1 MRRYLRAVCIG
12 LQIIFSIHSNSTLK
26 TVCLI
31 NNMLVKEFRE
41 DDLNR
46 KAPESCLPISL
57 LFSAQKSFV
66 DA

>member
-1 MRRYLRAVCIG
+1 MRRYLKAVCIG
-12 LQIIFSIHSNSTLK
+12 LQIILFIATVHY

-46 KAPESCLPISL
+46 KVPQSCLPISL
-57 LFSAQKSFV
+57 LFSAHKSLV
-66 DA
+66 DD

>member
-12 LQIIFSIHSNSTLK
+12 LQIILFIA

-57 LFSAQKSFV
+57 LFSAQKSLV
-66 DA
+66 DD